1 MQENRRGVILVIV
14 AMTIF
19 SVQDVI
25 IKFLSVDISL
35 FQVLFCRAGIGAL
48 LIVVYLKFTG
58 QRVQLGTAY
67 PLLSIIRGLLFFL
80 GYSAFYFG
88 QSKVPIANATV
99 LFLISP
105 FFITILSIFAFGSLV
120 GLSRWVTMLVGFS
133 GVILIARP
141 ELGGFNPFYLFPIA
155 SAMMYS
161 ASMIIAKI
169 TSEKDTVYQQIIFMY
184 LVTALLSG
192 GLGLAIGDGEFDIPE
207 LEPIRFMTRA
217 WSFDGLHIVTGV
229 GAIAIIGTLAYL
241 MLTLAYRISDPA
253 KITAFEY
260 SGLLASIV
268 CGYLFWSDVPSAG
281 EAVGMLMIVGSGMF
295 LYYREHI
302 RGQAVAVETPLR

>member
-25 IKFLSVDISL
+25 IKFLSDDISL
-35 FQVLFCRAGIGAL
+35 FQVLFCRSGIGVLVIAA
-48 LIVVYLKFTG
+48 YLKLSG
-58 QRVQLGTAY
+58 QRVQFGSAY
-67 PLLSIIRGLLFFL
+67 PLLSILRGLLFFL

-120 GLSRWVTMLVGFS
+120 GYSRWITMMIGFS

-141 ELGGFNPFYLFPIA
+141 ELGAFNPFYLYPIA
-155 SAMMYS
+155 SAVMYS
-161 ASMIIAKI
+161 VSMIIAKI
-169 TSEKDTVYQQIIFMY
+169 TSSRDTVYQQIIFMY

-192 GLGLAIGDGEFDIPE
+192 VMGLAIGDGSFDTAEFAAIQ
-207 LEPIRFMTRA
+207 FMTRA
-217 WSFDGLHIVTGV
+217 WNFDGLYINTGIV
-229 GAIAIIGTLAYL
+229 AISLIGTLAYL
-241 MLTLAYRISDPA
+241 LLTQAYRISDPA
-253 KITAFEY
+253 RITPFEY

-268 CGYLFWSDVPSAG
+268 CGYLFWSDVPSAA
-281 EAVGMLMIVGSGMF
+281 EAIGMALIVGSGMF
-295 LYYREHI
+295 LYYREHL
-302 RGQAVAVETPLR
+302 RGQSVAAETPLR

>member
-1 MQENRRGVILVIV
+1 MQENRRGVILVSV

-35 FQVLFCRAGIGAL
+35 FQVLLCRSGIGAL
-48 LIVVYLKFTG
+48 LIVAYLKISG

-67 PLLSIIRGLLFFL
+67 PLLSIVRGLLFFL
-80 GYSAFYFG
+80 DYSSFYFG

-105 FFITILSIFAFGSLV
+105 FFITIRSIFAFGSLV
-120 GLSRWVTMLVGFS
+120 GLSRWITMLVGFS

-141 ELGGFNPFYLFPIA
+141 ELGGFNPFYLFSIV
-155 SAMMYS
+155 SSMMYS
-161 ASMIIAKI
+161 VSMIIAKV

-192 GLGLAIGDGEFDIPE
+192 ALGLAIGGGEFDTPK
-207 LEPIRFMTRA
+207 LESIRFMTRA
-217 WSFDGLHIVTGV
+217 WSFDGLYIVAGV
-229 GAIAIIGTLAYL
+229 GAIATICTLAYL
-241 MLTLAYRISDPA
+241 MLTQAYRISDPA
-253 KITAFEY
+253 KITPFEY

-268 CGYLFWSDVPSAG
+268 CGYLFWSDVPSAS
-281 EAVGMLMIVGSGMF
+281 EAIGMLLIVGSGMY
-295 LYYREHI
+295 LYCRELI
-302 RGQAVAVETPLR
+302 RGQAVATETPLR